1 MGLFAR
7 AGAWLLARG
16 GFGSTVGRAVGG
28 VGKWVL
34 QALGVGEVIDRAVEV
49 GSTPVLGDAAAARQ
63 DASIAYVGVGLGL
76 LFVAGLL
83 WWLWPKSKKG
93 R

>member
-16 GFGSTVGRAVGG
+16 GVASTIGRWVGG
-28 VGKWVL
+28 AGRFVL

-49 GSTPVLGDAAAARQ
+49 GSTPVLGDAEAAQ
-63 DASIAYVGVGLGL
+63 KEVNIAYAGVGLAVL
-76 LFVAGLL
+76 VAFGLL